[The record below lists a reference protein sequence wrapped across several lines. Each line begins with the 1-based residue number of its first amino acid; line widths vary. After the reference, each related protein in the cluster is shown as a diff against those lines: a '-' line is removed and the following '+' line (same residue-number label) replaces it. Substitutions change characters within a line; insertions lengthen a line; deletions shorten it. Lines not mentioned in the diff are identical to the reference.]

1 MYLKIFVTKYTSKT
15 LGIWRIYVFYQ
26 PIRKSIFR
34 FDCTHVSK
42 GDTMTKS
49 TKLKYLTQET
59 SYTLKSLQQKYQKSN
74 PESRKEKES

>member
-1 MYLKIFVTKYTSKT
+1 MVHSLIVEFYTSGAKE
-15 LGIWRIYVFYQ
+15 
-26 PIRKSIFR
+26 
-34 FDCTHVSK
+34 C
-42 GDTMTKS
+42 DTMTQS